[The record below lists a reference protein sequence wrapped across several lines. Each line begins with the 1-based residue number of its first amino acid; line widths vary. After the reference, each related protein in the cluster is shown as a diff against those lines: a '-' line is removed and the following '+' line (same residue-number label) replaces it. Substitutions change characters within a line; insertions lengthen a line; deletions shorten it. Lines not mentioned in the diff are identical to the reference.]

1 MAFLP
6 CRSCRP
12 APRVW
17 WGWLHPSPLT
27 PGPRSCSWQPA
38 RMRFWHF
45 HVTLTFLSSRRVW
58 CHGGVVSVGS
68 SSGIGWVCSA
78 APPLMSFEGRRESC
92 KMQVFFFF
100 PFLSRLSDYQQL
112 GTDSAVVLQACSKQG
127 ETYSEARTLASKS
140 PQSSVLAMEQWAACS
155 RGQRCLSKRFWK
167 KTAQSVPVLP
177 FNVGVV
183 LCKRFPGG
191 LHGGTG
197 RAYFPSNMEE
207 MGWSVVFDY
216 SLSCIKENMSLLRIV
231 F

>member
-1 MAFLP
+1 MGLAASITPHTWAPILLVAASTDALLALP
-6 CRSCRP
+6 CDTDVSLLKKSVMPWRSGVR
-12 APRVW
+12 RLFIW
-17 WGWLHPSPLT
+17 NWLSL
-27 PGPRSCSWQPA
+27 
-38 RMRFWHF
+38 
-45 HVTLTFLSSRRVW
+45 LSSTTVNEFW
-58 CHGGVVSVGS
+58 GQEGVLQDAG
-68 SSGIGWVCSA
+68 
-78 APPLMSFEGRRESC
+78 FF
-92 KMQVFFFF
+92 FFFF

-140 PQSSVLAMEQWAACS
+140 PQSSALAMEQWAACS